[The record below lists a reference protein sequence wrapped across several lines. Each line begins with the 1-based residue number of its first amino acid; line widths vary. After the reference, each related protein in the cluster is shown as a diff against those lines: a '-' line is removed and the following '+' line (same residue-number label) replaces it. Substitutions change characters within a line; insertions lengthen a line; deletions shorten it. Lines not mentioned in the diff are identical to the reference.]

1 MDNNLGTDFDGWA
14 IIDVGRTQI
23 MAETSGSSFPL
34 GSRNQSSNAQRSLC
48 ITMCNELIPH

>member
-1 MDNNLGTDFDGWA
+1 MDNNLGTDFEGWA